1 VTDLGDTMFSTPQMS
16 AIFSGESRAQRMLD
30 FEAALARA
38 EAQAGLIPE
47 EAAAAIGS
55 KCSAEQF
62 DLTRLYED
70 AAATTTPAIPLVK
83 MLTELV
89 EEDARGYVHWGSTSQ
104 DVIDTGMVLQVREG
118 LDLLIDD
125 LMAVGAACASL
136 AEGRR
141 APMAGRTLLQ
151 HALPITFGLKA
162 ARWLALTTRQV
173 LRLRDLRGRVLVVQ
187 FGGAAGT
194 LASLGAQGVQVAE
207 LLGEE
212 LKLGV
217 PELPWH
223 TERDRVAEVATT
235 LGIVAGAM
243 AKIAGDV
250 VLLMQT
256 EVGEATEGA
265 SAGRGTSSALPH
277 KRNPVL
283 ASGAIASARLAVG
296 TVPVVLSA
304 MMQEHE
310 RAAGGWQAEW
320 LAIPELFRLTAATV
334 DRVRSIVENIEIDA
348 ERMSANLDMSRGQ
361 IMSEALVMALAPHV
375 GRPEAYRLVASAGE
389 RAAQHGKDL
398 RGIAADD
405 GQISQVLA
413 PDVLE
418 GVFSPDAYLGS
429 TDAFIERAVEGYRAI
444 MEPNRATS

>member
-1 VTDLGDTMFSTPQMS
+1 MFSTPQMS

-30 FEAALARA
+30 FEGALARA
-38 EAQAGLIPE
+38 EAQAGLIPQ

-55 KCSAEQF
+55 KCNAALF

-104 DVIDTGMVLQVREG
+104 DVIDTGMILQVREG
-118 LDLLIDD
+118 LDLLIDG

-136 AEGRR
+136 ADGRR

-162 ARWLALTTRQV
+162 ARWLALATRQV

-223 TERDRVAEVATT
+223 TERDRVAEVATS

-283 ASGAIASARLAVG
+283 ASGAIASARLAIG

-320 LAIPELFRLTAATV
+320 LAIPDLFRLTAATV
-334 DRVRSIVENIEIDA
+334 DRVRSIVENIEIDT

-389 RAAQHGKDL
+389 RAAQHGKDF
-398 RGIAADD
+398 RSVAADD

-444 MEPNRATS
+444 VEESRAPS

>member
-1 VTDLGDTMFSTPQMS
+1 MTDLGDAMFSTRQMS

-38 EAQAGLIPE
+38 EARVGVIPH
-47 EAAAAIGS
+47 EAAVAIGA
-55 KCSAEQF
+55 KCRAELF
-62 DLTRLYED
+62 DLTRLYEES
-70 AAATTTPAIPLVK
+70 AAAGTPAIPLVK
-83 MLTELV
+83 MLTDLV
-89 EEDARGYVHWGSTSQ
+89 EEDARGFVHWGSTSQ
-104 DVIDTGMVLQVREG
+104 DVIDTGMILQVRDG

-125 LMAVGAACASL
+125 LMAVGAACVSL
-136 AEGRR
+136 TEDHP

-162 ARWLALTTRQV
+162 ARWLALVTRQV

-194 LASLGAQGVQVAE
+194 LASLEAHGVQVAE
-207 LLGEE
+207 LLAEE
-212 LKLGV
+212 LNLGV
-217 PELPWH
+217 PDLPWH
-223 TERDRVAEVATT
+223 TERDRVAEVATS

-256 EVGEATEGA
+256 EVGEASEGA
-265 SAGRGTSSALPH
+265 SAGRGTSSAMPQ

-283 ASGAIASARLAVG
+283 ASGAIASARLAMG

-320 LAIPELFRLTAATV
+320 LAIPELFRLAAAAAG
-334 DRVRSIVENIEIDA
+334 RVRTIAENIEIDA
-348 ERMSANLDMSRGQ
+348 GRMSANLDLSDGQ
-361 IMSEALVMALAPHV
+361 IMSEALVMSLAPHI
-375 GRPEAYRLVASAGE
+375 GRHEAYRLVARACE
-389 RAAQHGKDL
+389 RAAQQGKNL
-398 RGIAADD
+398 RSIAGDD
-405 GQISQVLA
+405 EQIRGVLA
-413 PDVLE
+413 PDVLKH
-418 GVFSPDAYLGS
+418 VFEPEAYLGS
-429 TDAFIERAVEGYRAI
+429 TDAFIGRAVDGFRAI
-444 MEPNRATS
+444 VEQSRTTP

>member
-1 VTDLGDTMFSTPQMS
+1 MTDLGDTMFSTRQMS
-16 AIFSGESRAQRMLD
+16 EIFSGESRAQRMLD

-38 EAQAGLIPE
+38 EAQAGLIPQ
-47 EAAAAIGS
+47 EAADAIAS
-55 KCSAEQF
+55 KCRAELF
-62 DLTRLYED
+62 DLARLYAE
-70 AAATTTPAIPLVK
+70 AATAGTAAIPLVK
-83 MLTELV
+83 MLTTLV
-89 EEDARGYVHWGSTSQ
+89 DEDARGYVHWGSTSQ
-104 DVIDTGMVLQVREG
+104 DVIDTAMILQARDG

-125 LMAVGAACASL
+125 LMAVGVACVSL
-136 AEGRR
+136 TEDHR

-162 ARWLALTTRQV
+162 ARWLALVTRQV

-194 LASLGAQGVQVAE
+194 LASLDAHGIRVAE
-207 LLGEE
+207 LLAKE
-212 LKLGV
+212 LNLSA

-223 TERDRVAEVATT
+223 AERDRVAEVATS
-235 LGIVAGAM
+235 LGIVAGSM

-256 EVGEATEGA
+256 EVGEVSEGA
-265 SAGRGTSSALPH
+265 SAGPGTSSALPH

-283 ASGAIASARLAVG
+283 ASGVIASARLATG
-296 TVPVVLSA
+296 TVPIVLSA

-334 DRVRSIVENIEIDA
+334 DRVRSIVENIEIDS
-348 ERMSANLDMSRGQ
+348 ERMSANLDATGGQ

-375 GRPEAYRLVASAGE
+375 GRLEAYRLVASAGE
-389 RAAQHGKDL
+389 RAYQQGTDL
-398 RGIAADD
+398 RSVAAADE
-405 GQISQVLA
+405 QIGRVLA
-413 PDVLE
+413 QGVLE
-418 GVFSPDAYLGS
+418 SVFSPDAYLGS
-429 TDAFIERAVEGYRAI
+429 ADAFVERAVESFRAI
-444 MEPNRATS
+444 AGGRGTS

>member
-1 VTDLGDTMFSTPQMS
+1 MFTTSQMS
-16 AIFSGESRAQRMLD
+16 AVFSGESRAQGMLD

-38 EAQAGLIPE
+38 EAQAGLIPQ

-55 KCSAEQF
+55 KCRADLF

-70 AAATTTPAIPLVK
+70 AAGTTTPAIPLVK

-104 DVIDTGMVLQVREG
+104 DVIDTGMILQVREG

-125 LMAVGAACASL
+125 LMYMGAACASL

-162 ARWLALTTRQV
+162 ARWLALATRQV

-223 TERDRVAEVATT
+223 TERDRVAEVATS

-277 KRNPVL
+277 KRNPVR

-398 RGIAADD
+398 RSIAADD

-444 MEPNRATS
+444 VDQSRATS

>member
-1 VTDLGDTMFSTPQMS
+1 MTDLGEAMFSTRRMS
-16 AIFSGESRAQRMLD
+16 AIFSGESLAQRMLD

-38 EAQAGLIPE
+38 EAQAGLIPQ
-47 EAAAAIGS
+47 EAATAIGS
-55 KCSAEQF
+55 KCRAELF
-62 DLTRLYED
+62 DLRKLYED
-70 AAATTTPAIPLVK
+70 AATTGTPAIPLVK

-89 EEDARGYVHWGSTSQ
+89 EEDARGFVHWGSTSQ
-104 DVIDTGMVLQVREG
+104 DVIDTGMILQVRDG
-118 LDLLIDD
+118 LDLLIDE
-125 LMAVGAACASL
+125 LMAVGAACVSL
-136 AEGRR
+136 TEDHR

-162 ARWLALTTRQV
+162 ARWLTLATRQV
-173 LRLRDLRGRVLVVQ
+173 VRLRDLRGRVLVVQ

-194 LASLGAQGVQVAE
+194 LAALGANGVQVAE

-212 LKLGV
+212 LNLAV

-223 TERDRVAEVATT
+223 TERDRVAEVATS

-256 EVGEATEGA
+256 EVGEASEGA

-283 ASGAIASARLAVG
+283 ASGAIASARLAIG

-348 ERMSANLDMSRGQ
+348 ERMGANLELSGGQ

-375 GRPEAYRLVASAGE
+375 GRAEAYRLVASAGE
-389 RAAQHGKDL
+389 RAAQHGEDL
-398 RGIAADD
+398 RSVAASDE
-405 GQISQVLA
+405 QIGEFLA
-413 PDVLE
+413 PEVLE
-418 GVFSPDAYLGS
+418 SVFEPETYLGS
-429 TDAFIERAVEGYRAI
+429 TDAFIDRAVAGFRAI
-444 MEPNRATS
+444 VEQSRASS

>member
-1 VTDLGDTMFSTPQMS
+1 MADLGDTMFSTPRMS
-16 AIFSGESRAQRMLD
+16 EIFSGESRAQRMLD

-38 EAQAGLIPE
+38 EAQAGLIPQK
-47 EAAAAIGS
+47 AADAIASRCRAGL
-55 KCSAEQF
+55 F
-62 DLTRLYED
+62 DLTRLYAD
-70 AAATTTPAIPLVK
+70 AATAGTAAIPLVK

-89 EEDARGYVHWGSTSQ
+89 DEDARGYVHWGSTSQ
-104 DVIDTGMVLQVREG
+104 DVIDTGMILQARDG

-125 LMAVGAACASL
+125 LMAVGAACESL
-136 AEGRR
+136 TKDHR

-162 ARWLALTTRQV
+162 ARWLALVTRQV
-173 LRLRDLRGRVLVVQ
+173 LRLRDLRGRALVVQ

-194 LASLGAQGVQVAE
+194 LASLDAHGVRVAE
-207 LLGEE
+207 LLAEE
-212 LKLGV
+212 LNLSV

-223 TERDRVAEVATT
+223 AERDRVAEVATS
-235 LGIVAGAM
+235 LGIVAGSM

-256 EVGEATEGA
+256 EVGEVSEGA
-265 SAGRGTSSALPH
+265 SAGPGTSSALPH

-283 ASGAIASARLAVG
+283 ASGAIASARLATG

-320 LAIPELFRLTAATV
+320 LAIPELFRLTAAAV
-334 DRVRSIVENIEIDA
+334 DRVRSIVENIEIDS
-348 ERMSANLDMSRGQ
+348 ERMSANLDSTGGQ

-375 GRPEAYRLVASAGE
+375 GRPEAYRLVAKAGE
-389 RAAQHGKDL
+389 RAYQQGTDL
-398 RGIAADD
+398 RSAAAADE
-405 GQISQVLA
+405 QIGRVLA
-413 PDVLE
+413 PGALE
-418 GVFSPDAYLGS
+418 SVFSPDAYLGS
-429 TDAFIERAVEGYRAI
+429 TDAFVERAVEGFRAI
-444 MEPNRATS
+444 AEGRATS